1 MEINRA
7 PGQSSSNSSTS
18 TPSCSSPTSITGG
31 SSISSGAS
39 ELNNSP
45 GSGDQTHCDQ
55 AGYPSCYSV
64 GYSDGLNA
72 PGTSCPSGHS
82 RAYCDGYKA
91 GSISGGR
98 LVGCQKQ
105 SEYRSKLWSKSK
117 PKRAHRQQYQ
127 LDQQSVRSR
136 Q

>member
-1 MEINRA
+1 MISNKRIAVSTSLLTVFVAVALIFSVIVISQTQVELLAKKTNGNKSSS
-7 PGQSSSNSSTS
+7 GQSSSNSSS
-18 TPSCSSPTSITGG
+18 SPPSSSSPTGITGG

-39 ELNNSP
+39 DLNNSP

-72 PGTSCPSGHS
+72 PSTSCPSGHS

-91 GSISGGR
+91 
-98 LVGCQKQ
+98 
-105 SEYRSKLWSKSK
+105 
-117 PKRAHRQQYQ
+117 
-127 LDQQSVRSR
+127 
-136 Q
+136 